1 MKSKTPGKVNKRKAV
16 VVAAPQADDDGDE
29 DEGGTSSRRKI
40 QKVRSDKGKERT
52 KINKIQLRDGV
63 RRIKVNT
70 KWQILNP
77 EQASEKATSL
87 VVKRWSKGGQHVQ
100 NVQMWLCHYFL
111 TGQKGPWVVLTT
123 F

>member
-16 VVAAPQADDDGDE
+16 VVAAPQSDDDGGE
-29 DEGGTSSRRKI
+29 DEGTSSSRKI

-52 KINKIQLRDGV
+52 KINKLQLRDGV

-77 EQASEKATSL
+77 KVSM
-87 VVKRWSKGGQHVQ
+87 HMFM
-100 NVQMWLCHYFL
+100 N
-111 TGQKGPWVVLTT
+111 
-123 F
+123 

>member
-29 DEGGTSSRRKI
+29 DEGGTSPSRKI
-40 QKVRSDKGKERT
+40 QKVRCDKGKERT
-52 KINKIQLRDGV
+52 KIIKLQLRDGV

-77 EQASEKATSL
+77 KVSM
-87 VVKRWSKGGQHVQ
+87 HMFM
-100 NVQMWLCHYFL
+100 N
-111 TGQKGPWVVLTT
+111 
-123 F
+123 

>member
-1 MKSKTPGKVNKRKAV
+1 MVVKSKTPGKVNKRKAV

-29 DEGGTSSRRKI
+29 DEGGTSSSRKI

-52 KINKIQLRDGV
+52 KINKLQLRDGV

-77 EQASEKATSL
+77 KVSM
-87 VVKRWSKGGQHVQ
+87 HMFM
-100 NVQMWLCHYFL
+100 N
-111 TGQKGPWVVLTT
+111 
-123 F
+123 